1 MCYFSDDGLWLYI
14 YLVIYQQQQHME
26 VPEAR
31 SWAAPVVEVGIVRQG
46 IGGTDR
52 P

>member
-1 MCYFSDDGLWLYI
+1 MEWIYCICTRGMTRSEMCYFSDDGLWLYI

-31 SWAAPVVEVGIVRQG
+31 S
-46 IGGTDR
+46 
-52 P
+52 